1 MAAKHIFQLWCYL
14 FNGEFQG
21 KNTMMTI
28 RKTKSLD
35 GILGAAH
42 LARVLAE
49 YTPLVSIGKPSRS
62 VAEEPWLQWRKLVG
76 MLTRSTT
83 CSVGILV

>member
-1 MAAKHIFQLWCYL
+1 MV
-14 FNGEFQG
+14 
-21 KNTMMTI
+21 TMK
-28 RKTKSLD
+28 KTKSVD

-42 LARVLAE
+42 LVRILAE
-49 YTPLVSIGKPSRS
+49 YTPLVSIGKSSRN

-76 MLTRSTT
+76 MFTRSTT